1 MEELY
6 TERHGMRKEIETTET
21 ITVDVYRMLIVCC
34 EKYLDNLG
42 KGFPEYCPDGNGI
55 CGTDKQQLYALLKY
69 RIPDLFRNDYS
80 YNISLVPTEFDE
92 YNQYALLDYIE
103 YIAQNMKT
111 IIRGS
116 YHEFFKHYHLTFSE
130 SSADFDRFR
139 KDINDIFIITRL
151 QYRLSEGRQIERI
164 TDSDSLIEEAKQAS
178 NNLSENGL
186 REILLE
192 AIDLYK
198 SSKPS
203 NHHLAT
209 EKIWDALERLKTI
222 YLRTGIDKKGSIELV
237 LDKVSKGDSEFR
249 SQFETEFKELTSY
262 FEQAKKDGIN
272 SPAVENAIAL
282 LEKSRVIEDAR
293 IKGIQF
299 IKDSCNAY
307 RNLFGADNEGVEKIN
322 TLFTSMIPAS
332 VIAK

>member
-42 KGFPEYCPDGNGI
+42 NGFPEYCPDGNGI

-80 YNISLVPTEFDE
+80 YNISLVPTESDE

-139 KDINDIFIITRL
+139 KNINDIFIITRL

-198 SSKPS
+198 SAKPS

-222 YLRTGIDKKGSIELV
+222 YLRTGIDKKGSIELI

-249 SQFETEFKELTSY
+249 SLFETEFKELTGIGNRFRIRHHETDKIDIVDDNY
-262 FEQAKKDGIN
+262 FDYFFNRCLSLI
-272 SPAVENAIAL
+272 SL
-282 LEKSRVIEDAR
+282 
-293 IKGIQF
+293 
-299 IKDSCNAY
+299 
-307 RNLFGADNEGVEKIN
+307 
-322 TLFTSMIPAS
+322 TLKF
-332 VIAK
+332 V

>member
-1 MEELY
+1 
-6 TERHGMRKEIETTET
+6 
-21 ITVDVYRMLIVCC
+21 
-34 EKYLDNLG
+34 LDNLG
-42 KGFPEYCPDGNGI
+42 DGFPEYCPDGNGI
-55 CGTDKQQLYALLKY
+55 CGIDKQQLYALLKY

-80 YNISLVPTEFDE
+80 YNISLVPTESDE

-198 SSKPS
+198 SAKPS

-222 YLRTGIDKKGSIELV
+222 YLRTGIDKKGSIELI

-249 SQFETEFKELTSY
+249 SLFETEFKELTGIGNRFRIRHHETDKIDITDDKY
-262 FEQAKKDGIN
+262 FDYFFNRCLSLI
-272 SPAVENAIAL
+272 SL
-282 LEKSRVIEDAR
+282 
-293 IKGIQF
+293 
-299 IKDSCNAY
+299 
-307 RNLFGADNEGVEKIN
+307 
-322 TLFTSMIPAS
+322 TLKF
-332 VIAK
+332 V